1 MLCDDLEGMM
11 GGWAAPEGGDI
22 CVHIA
27 DSLHCTAKTNT
38 TIVKQPYH
46 NKEKNGKIICNSEA

>member
-1 MLCDDLEGMM
+1 M
-11 GGWAAPEGGDI
+11 GWGGDQREVKEGGHI
-22 CVHIA
+22 CAHIA

-46 NKEKNGKIICNSEA
+46 NKGKNGKIICNSEA